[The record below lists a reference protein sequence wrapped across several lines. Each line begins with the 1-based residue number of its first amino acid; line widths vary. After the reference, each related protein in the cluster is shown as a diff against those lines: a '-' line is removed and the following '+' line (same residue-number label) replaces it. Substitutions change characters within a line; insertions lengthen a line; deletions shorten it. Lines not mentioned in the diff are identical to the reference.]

1 MKRAIYDSLYTIN
14 EAFEQIPEHLK
25 KLNELGVITAEYVQS
40 QRVHSE
46 ELRAGINAMI
56 LNKLQ
61 TRELA
66 DREHFGKMRETTEA
80 RLKGEERPLIEEE
93 PQSS

>member
-25 KLNELGVITAEYVQS
+25 KLNELGVITAEYVES

-46 ELRAGINAMI
+46 ELRAGINSMI
-56 LNKLQ
+56 LNRQ
-61 TRELA
+61 QSRELE
-66 DREHFGKMRETTEA
+66 DREHFGKMRETVEVEL
-80 RLKGEERPLIEEE
+80 RSKGPATTL
-93 PQSS
+93 